1 MAINPVRA
9 KSLHSVQPDGLLPT
23 RPLFMGIL
31 QARML
36 EWVTISSRT
45 LWNVKEWRQLM
56 RTDHL
61 GTCLDNKSSNSWEL
75 YTYNWSHLGLEFVW
89 MLVYTW
95 ICICIYIYKCIERE
109 LHIKVSVVVSIL
121 HRTELDKRENGEVL
135 YMLPYRTSS
144 QTQILY

>member
-9 KSLHSVQPDGLLPT
+9 KSLHSVQPDGLSPT
-23 RPLFMGIL
+23 RLLFMGIL

-56 RTDHL
+56 RNDHL

-95 ICICIYIYKCIERE
+95 ICICIYIYKWYHAVFSF
-109 LHIKVSVVVSIL
+109 LNLAYWVPPGTSIL
-121 HRTELDKRENGEVL
+121 SVANGTYVIL
-135 YMLPYRTSS
+135 SGKLAWLQNYM
-144 QTQILY
+144 